1 MINFFVFEEIYY
13 LNGDVPITVEFR
25 VPNNG
30 DVSEFYVWDA
40 FIIDNKGEQHSFSD
54 LTKVGEYVRTK
65 EHPLG
70 VWKDLESI
78 LEEWGEGFLD
88 KWQEEINVEYTEERD
103 DDE

>member
-1 MINFFVFEEIYY
+1 MSDFFVFEEIYY

-30 DVSEFYVWDA
+30 DVSEFYVWDV
-40 FIIDNKGEQHSFSD
+40 FILDEEETARSFSD
-54 LTKVGEYVRTK
+54 LTKVGEFVRTK
-65 EHPLG
+65 ENPLG

-88 KWQEEINVEYTEERD
+88 KWQEEINGEYTEENK
-103 DDE
+103 E